1 MSDSDRKKAQAR
13 RNYSERLGEERG
25 DRYLQDKGYTKRLGE
40 SDKGIKQG
48 HDAIYTDPRTR
59 SAELD
64 RSAQIIRNR
73 DNYSKLQVK
82 EAQRHL
88 KKYQK
93 DNGYIP
99 NNKSETVVAEFKGGS
114 STESDLQK
122 QPDWAINVAKDIRDR
137 RGVYKKASEAERKAA
152 AEVLKAHKEGTLRY
166 EVIKTKNSKG
176 ETKQTRT
183 IKPAE
188 HDGLYDAKSHRGLN
202 NIDTLKTYRERLK
215 EANERGDTKEI
226 EDLKQK
232 INNQIEKR
240 KEASPKQED
249 NFKQEEKRLLRQR
262 KAATDSG
269 DREKVQKI
277 DKKLRE
283 HYQRR
288 IQGAIRR
295 GDTKEQKSLTRKQR
309 KYQPPQTVTK
319 KRGR

>member
-25 DRYLQDKGYTKRLGE
+25 DRHFKDRGCIKKMGEEDKGM
-40 SDKGIKQG
+40 KQG
-48 HDAIYTDPRTR
+48 YDGVYEDPRTR
-59 SAELD
+59 SAELE

-73 DNYSKLQVK
+73 DNYFKLQVK

-93 DNGYIP
+93 ENGYIP

-114 STESDLQK
+114 SRESDLQK
-122 QPDWAINVAKDIRDR
+122 QPDWTINVAKDTRDS
-137 RGVYKKASEAERKAA
+137 RGVYKKASDKEREVAN
-152 AEVLKAHKEGTLRY
+152 EVLEDHKKGSLRY
-166 EVIKTKNSKG
+166 EVVTTNHKG
-176 ETKQTRT
+176 ETKQIRN

-188 HDGLYDAKSHRGLN
+188 HDGLYDAKSQRGLN

-232 INNQIEKR
+232 INNQIKRR

-277 DKKLRE
+277 ERKLRE